1 MNRWTVD
8 SHTHRTG
15 HQVSLSPYYRTE
27 NLATRKL
34 PAGAQEAIICF
45 CLRIPAHYG
54 RVGECT
60 GCCLQMGGRAQASH
74 RLRWEGGGVSTIT
87 EITLCLG
94 LYAAT
99 AVGGGLVLRSIRV
112 SAQFRFNV
120 DIILLYSNRFLLRCA
135 KDIPDEFLKKQFSIF
150 GEVVHAGLGQ
160 GGEGKLVPVVGLR
173 HQPILA
179 RRAGASSASLPCVI
193 RGVAIEPDLKS
204 QAKQAIESEVIGKKV
219 KVTLLDTDG
228 EEVGVRLR
236 LKAWGV
242 WRICLA
248 EKLVGLGLGKT
259 LPAHSLPPLFMS
271 ALEKQERRAK
281 RKRLGL
287 WKEEKRRGML
297 SWLTDPLKT
306 KISSIFQRKV

>member
-1 MNRWTVD
+1 MLPPDGWTSTSEPSLTVGRRGSINNYRDHSLFRIVRCNRCGRR
-8 SHTHRTG
+8 SGPEEHSSFCSI
-15 HQVSLSPYYRTE
+15 QVQRRYNS
-27 NLATRKL
+27 N
-34 PAGAQEAIICF
+34 
-45 CLRIPAHYG
+45 
-54 RVGECT
+54 
-60 GCCLQMGGRAQASH
+60 
-74 RLRWEGGGVSTIT
+74 
-87 EITLCLG
+87 
-94 LYAAT
+94 
-99 AVGGGLVLRSIRV
+99 SILIV
-112 SAQFRFNV
+112 
-120 DIILLYSNRFLLRCA
+120 IRFLLLRCV

-259 LPAHSLPPLFMS
+259 LPAHSLPPLFKS
-271 ALEKQERRAK
+271 ALEKQERRAR

>member
-1 MNRWTVD
+1 LTGEQVD
-8 SHTHRTG
+8 GGLTHTPDRTPG
-15 HQVSLSPYYRTE
+15 FP
-27 NLATRKL
+27 
-34 PAGAQEAIICF
+34 PI
-45 CLRIPAHYG
+45 
-54 RVGECT
+54 
-60 GCCLQMGGRAQASH
+60 MGGLGSALDAASRWVDEHKRAIAY
-74 RLRWEGGGVSTIT
+74 
-87 EITLCLG
+87 G

-112 SAQFRFNV
+112 SAQFRCV
-120 DIILLYSNRFLLRCA
+120 